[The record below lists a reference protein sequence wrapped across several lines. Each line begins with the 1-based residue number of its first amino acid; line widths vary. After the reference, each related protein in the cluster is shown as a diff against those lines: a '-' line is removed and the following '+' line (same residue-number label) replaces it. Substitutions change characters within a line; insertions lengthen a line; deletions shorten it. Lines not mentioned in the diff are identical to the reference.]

1 MTGRAP
7 QVLLVEDDESLR
19 RILAR
24 HLRSHGYDVDEAGSA
39 EEAAAILAEGVRPAV
54 VLLDINLPGDNGW
67 DLLRG
72 PSLAAAGSPPVVIS
86 SATDRQPAPPRRIR
100 GRRLSTQ
107 AVPTRDA
114 HRDRRTTRRDGR
126 VSDLAVVLI
135 ITVAFAGLFGLVWL
149 CGAVRA

>member
-1 MTGRAP
+1 MTERAP

-54 VLLDINLPGDNGW
+54 LLLDINLPGDKGW

-72 PSLAAAGSPPVVIS
+72 PSLAAAGSPSVVIS
-86 SATDRQPAPPRRIR
+86 SALTISPRLLTEF
-100 GRRLSTQ
+100 GVAGYLPKPFPLETLTATVKRL
-107 AVPTRDA
+107 V
-114 HRDRRTTRRDGR
+114 G
-126 VSDLAVVLI
+126 
-135 ITVAFAGLFGLVWL
+135 TVA
-149 CGAVRA
+149 

>member
-1 MTGRAP
+1 VTERAA

-39 EEAAAILAEGVRPAV
+39 EEAVTMLAGGARPAI
-54 VLLDINLPGDNGW
+54 VLLDIHLPGDNGW

-86 SATDRQPAPPRRIR
+86 SALTISPRLLAEF
-100 GRRLSTQ
+100 GVAGYLPKPFPLETLTATVERLIGT
-107 AVPTRDA
+107 
-114 HRDRRTTRRDGR
+114 
-126 VSDLAVVLI
+126 
-135 ITVAFAGLFGLVWL
+135 
-149 CGAVRA
+149 GA

>member
-1 MTGRAP
+1 VTERAT

-24 HLRSHGYDVDEAGSA
+24 HLRSQGYDVDEAGSA
-39 EEAAAILAEGVRPAV
+39 EEAVTILAEGVRPAV

-86 SATDRQPAPPRRIR
+86 SALTISPRLLAEF
-100 GRRLSTQ
+100 GVAGYLPKPYALETLTATVERLVGT
-107 AVPTRDA
+107 
-114 HRDRRTTRRDGR
+114 
-126 VSDLAVVLI
+126 
-135 ITVAFAGLFGLVWL
+135 
-149 CGAVRA
+149 GA

>member
-1 MTGRAP
+1 VTERAR

-39 EEAAAILAEGVRPAV
+39 EEAVTILAEGVRPAV

-86 SATDRQPAPPRRIR
+86 SALTISPRLLAEFGVAGYLPKPYALETLTATVERLVGTDA
-100 GRRLSTQ
+100 
-107 AVPTRDA
+107 
-114 HRDRRTTRRDGR
+114 
-126 VSDLAVVLI
+126 
-135 ITVAFAGLFGLVWL
+135 
-149 CGAVRA
+149 

>member
-1 MTGRAP
+1 MTERAP
-7 QVLLVEDDESLR
+7 QVLLVEDDKSLR

-39 EEAAAILAEGVRPAV
+39 EEAAVILAEGVRPAV

-86 SATDRQPAPPRRIR
+86 SALTISPRLLAEF
-100 GRRLSTQ
+100 GCAGYLPKPFPLETLTATVERL
-107 AVPTRDA
+107 V
-114 HRDRRTTRRDGR
+114 G
-126 VSDLAVVLI
+126 
-135 ITVAFAGLFGLVWL
+135 TVA
-149 CGAVRA
+149 

>member
-1 MTGRAP
+1 MTERAP

-39 EEAAAILAEGVRPAV
+39 EEAAVILAEGVRPAV

-86 SATDRQPAPPRRIR
+86 SALTISPRVLAEF
-100 GRRLSTQ
+100 GCAGYLPKPFPLETLTATVERL
-107 AVPTRDA
+107 V
-114 HRDRRTTRRDGR
+114 G
-126 VSDLAVVLI
+126 
-135 ITVAFAGLFGLVWL
+135 TVA
-149 CGAVRA
+149 